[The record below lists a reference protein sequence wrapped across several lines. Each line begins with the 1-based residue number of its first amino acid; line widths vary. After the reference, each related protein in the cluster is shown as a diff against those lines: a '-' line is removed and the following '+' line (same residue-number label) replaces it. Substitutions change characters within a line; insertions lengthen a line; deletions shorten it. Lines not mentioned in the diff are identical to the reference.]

1 MSRKLQ
7 IVALS
12 GSLRA
17 GSYNSA
23 AIRAAMALAPQDCDI
38 ELLDISQLPL
48 YNEELDGEHAPK
60 AVLALAK
67 KIASA
72 DALLFATPEYNYSIS
87 GVLKN
92 AIDWLSRQK
101 PQPFSDKPAAII
113 SASMGILGGVRAQ
126 YQLRQMMVSM
136 DVHFVNKPEVMIAQA
151 HEKFSELGELNDSQ
165 TAEFI
170 EKLMLALTDWTR
182 RLQR

>member
-1 MSRKLQ
+1 
-7 IVALS
+7 
-12 GSLRA
+12 
-17 GSYNSA
+17 
-23 AIRAAMALAPQDCDI
+23 
-38 ELLDISQLPL
+38 
-48 YNEELDGEHAPK
+48 
-60 AVLALAK
+60 
-67 KIASA
+67 
-72 DALLFATPEYNYSIS
+72 
-87 GVLKN
+87 
-92 AIDWLSRQK
+92 
-101 PQPFSDKPAAII
+101 
-113 SASMGILGGVRAQ
+113 MGILGGVRAQ